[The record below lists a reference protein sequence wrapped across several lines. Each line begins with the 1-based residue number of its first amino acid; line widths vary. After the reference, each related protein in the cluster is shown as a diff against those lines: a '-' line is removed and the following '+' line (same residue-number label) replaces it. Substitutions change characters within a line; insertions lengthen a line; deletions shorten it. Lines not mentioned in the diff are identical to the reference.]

1 MQKFDIPIN
10 FTVVSTTEDKAVNQL
25 MEFLI
30 AGIREFGATNRIADF
45 ELFEFLPNED
55 DDNDYC

>member
-10 FTVVSTTEDKAVNQL
+10 FTVVSTTEDRAVNQL

-45 ELFEFLPNED
+45 ELFEFVSTED
-55 DDNDYC
+55 YQDDQY